1 MRDRTAVARLDA
13 QVIATELAAL
23 LGFSLAIT
31 VTAGLIK
38 TSIGMPGHSAIFWMP
53 VLLLAGCRRP
63 GMTAGA
69 AIAGGGLG
77 AALGAIRPNELAALM
92 ISASIVEAFG
102 LSLTSRWRTVL
113 LLLAGICGNLGK
125 LGMKVFTLGIAGLP
139 LNKVGLTLMPT
150 LAIYAASG
158 LIAGFIAIGI
168 LAGWARLRKERAD
181 RGPSTTE

>member
-1 MRDRTAVARLDA
+1 M
-13 QVIATELAAL
+13 ATELAAL

-38 TSIGMPGHSAIFWMP
+38 TPMALPGHSAVFWMP
-53 VLLLAGCRRP
+53 VLLLACCRRP

-69 AIAGGGLG
+69 ALAGGGLG

-113 LLLAGICGNLGK
+113 LLVAGIAGNLGK
-125 LGMKVFTLGIAGLP
+125 LGLKVLTLGLAGLP
-139 LNKVGLTLMPT
+139 LNHTGLPLMPT

-158 LIAGFIAIGI
+158 LIAGFIAIGT
-168 LAGWARLRKERAD
+168 LAGWARLRKKA
-181 RGPSTTE
+181 

>member
-13 QVIATELAAL
+13 HVIATELAAL

-38 TSIGMPGHSAIFWMP
+38 TPMALPGHSAVFWMP
-53 VLLLAGCRRP
+53 VLLLACCRRP

-69 AIAGGGLG
+69 ALAGGGLG

-102 LSLTSRWRTVL
+102 LALTSRWRTVL
-113 LLLAGICGNLGK
+113 LLVAGIAGNLGK
-125 LGMKVFTLGIAGLP
+125 LALKGFTLGLAGLP
-139 LNKVGLTLMPT
+139 LNHTGLPFMPT

-158 LIAGFIAIGI
+158 LVAGFIAIGI
-168 LAGWARLRKERAD
+168 LAGWARLRKR
-181 RGPSTTE
+181 RT